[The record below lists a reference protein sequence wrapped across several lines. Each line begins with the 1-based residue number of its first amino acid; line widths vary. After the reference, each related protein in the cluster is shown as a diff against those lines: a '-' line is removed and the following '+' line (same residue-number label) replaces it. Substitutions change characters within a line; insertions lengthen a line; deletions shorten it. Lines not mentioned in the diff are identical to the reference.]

1 MMLDRV
7 GSPIERNETTGTVKS
22 ATRVLELLSFFAE
35 QRRPLTVT
43 EIARGLGYPQS
54 SASALLTSL
63 TKSGYLNY
71 DRYNRQYTPT
81 LRVALLGAWVHDQ
94 LFTPKSLSRLVD
106 ELQAASGRHVVLGM
120 QNEIYVQYVHLVQPT
135 TIDDSWYLKPGSLR
149 PLCRAAVGKILLSR
163 KADVDVLH
171 LLRRINAD
179 EMDPANRVNA
189 SKLLAELDCIRRQ
202 GYALTDGQVVP
213 GRGVV
218 AVALPT
224 PPSQPPMAIG
234 IGGPS
239 ERMKVGYPRYLEL
252 LREALLPYSA
262 IRLEDKVR
270 G

>member
-1 MMLDRV
+1 
-7 GSPIERNETTGTVKS
+7 
-22 ATRVLELLSFFAE
+22 
-35 QRRPLTVT
+35 
-43 EIARGLGYPQS
+43 
-54 SASALLTSL
+54 
-63 TKSGYLNY
+63 
-71 DRYNRQYTPT
+71 
-81 LRVALLGAWVHDQ
+81 VHDQ

-106 ELQAASGRHVVLGM
+106 ELHAASRRHVVLGM
-120 QNEIYVQYVHLVQPT
+120 QNEIYVQYVHLVQST
-135 TIDDSWYLKPGSLR
+135 TVEDSWYLKPGSLR
-149 PLCRAAVGKILLSR
+149 PLCRAAVGKMLLSR

-179 EMDPANRVNA
+179 EIDPANRVDA
-189 SKLLAELDCIRRQ
+189 SKLLVELDCIRRQ

-239 ERMKVGYPRYLEL
+239 EIMKVEYPRYLEL
-252 LREALLPYSA
+252 LREALLPYSV
-262 IRLEDKVR
+262 IRPEDKVL